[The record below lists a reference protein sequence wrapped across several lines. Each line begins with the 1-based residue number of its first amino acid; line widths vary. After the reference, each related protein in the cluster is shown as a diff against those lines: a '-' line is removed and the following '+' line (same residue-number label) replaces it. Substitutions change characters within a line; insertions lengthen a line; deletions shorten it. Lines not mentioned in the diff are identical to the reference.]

1 MIAFVLLNS
10 QFRVHE
16 ITWTII
22 VSTIVTTICIIT
34 QNIEH
39 NVMEQ
44 TYWLILYNIKQACSK
59 YIL

>member
-39 NVMEQ
+39 NVMEHK
-44 TYWLILYNIKQACSK
+44 YWNI
-59 YIL
+59 I